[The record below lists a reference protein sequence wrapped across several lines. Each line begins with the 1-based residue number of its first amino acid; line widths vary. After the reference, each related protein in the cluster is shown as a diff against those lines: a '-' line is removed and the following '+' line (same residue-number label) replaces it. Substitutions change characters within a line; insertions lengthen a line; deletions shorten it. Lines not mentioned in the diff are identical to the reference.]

1 MKLKTYQLD
10 FSKRKESDTVLIFYD
25 FEVFKDDWLVVF
37 INAGNHEET
46 VIANDRDSLY
56 EFYKNHKTD
65 IFVGYN
71 SRHYDQYIFKGIL
84 AGFDPKKIND
94 WIIIK
99 DRKGWEFSDGLR
111 NYQLYNFDIKQNI
124 DRSLKVYEGFMG
136 SDIRETSVPFDI
148 DRKLTAEELA
158 ETIKYCRHDVQQT
171 MKFFLYRQE
180 DFNSMLQLI
189 KTFDL
194 PLSDISKT
202 KAQIAAKVLDCSP
215 VERNDE
221 WEIEI
226 LPCVELDKYA
236 SVKNWFL
243 NPKNQCEKNAE
254 GKKPVLN
261 VEVAGIEHSFGW
273 GGVHAGRECY
283 HSKGLIV
290 HVDVQSYYP
299 SIMIFWDKL
308 TRNSRH
314 PKKYEEIYHYRLKL
328 KAEGKKKEQAPYKII
343 LNSTYGICNDKF
355 SLAYDPKRAH
365 EITMN
370 GQLMLLDLIE
380 HMEKSVTGFELIQSN
395 TDGLIVKIP
404 NTDKSWDELDDVC
417 NEWEKRCRMGLEF
430 HIIEE
435 IWEKDVNN
443 YAFRT
448 VDGKW
453 ERKGG
458 WLKETNPLDNELPVV
473 TRALF
478 DYMKDGVPLEKT
490 IYECDELVD
499 FQSVHKLSGKFT
511 HFTHGSDKMSDT
523 VVRYF
528 ASKDRADKGL
538 TKYNRKG
545 QAFKVAG
552 SSENCF
558 VWNEEISG
566 VKCPSKLDKAFYLD
580 MAQKRLKEFG
590 V

>member
-1 MKLKTYQLD
+1 MITIL
-10 FSKRKESDTVLIFYD
+10 FYD
-25 FEVFKDDWLVVF
+25 FEVFKHDWLVVF
-37 INAGNHEET
+37 INPGTREEN
-46 VIANDRDSLY
+46 VIVNDSGKLR
-56 EFYKNHKTD
+56 EFYEAHKED

-84 AGFDPKKIND
+84 AGFDPKEIND
-94 WIIIK
+94 WIIVE
-99 DRKGWEFSDGLR
+99 DRKGWEFSDGLMK
-111 NYQLYNFDIKQNI
+111 YQLYNFDIKQNI

-148 DRKLTAEELA
+148 DRKLTDAEIA
-158 ETIKYCRHDVQQT
+158 ETVKYCRHDVEQT
-171 MKFFLYRQE
+171 IKFFLYRQE
-180 DFNSMLQLI
+180 DFNSMMQLI
-189 KTFDL
+189 KTFEL

-202 KAQIAAKVLDCSP
+202 KAQIAAKVLDCKR
-215 VERNDE
+215 VDRDDE

-226 LPCVELDKYA
+226 LPCVQLRRYA
-236 SVKNWFL
+236 EAREWFL
-243 NPKNQCEKNAE
+243 NPFNQTEKWPD
-254 GKKPVLN
+254 GKKPKLSLK
-261 VEVAGIEHSFGW
+261 VAGVEHIFGW
-273 GGVHAGRECY
+273 GGVHAGREGY
-283 HSKGLIV
+283 HGKGLIV

-314 PKKYEEIYHYRLKL
+314 PKKYEEMYRYRLKL
-328 KAEGKKKEQAPYKII
+328 KAEGKKKEQAPYKIV
-343 LNSTYGICNDKF
+343 LNSTYGICNDKY

-380 HMEKSVTGFELIQSN
+380 HMEDGIPGFQLIQSN

-404 NTDKSWDELDDVC
+404 DSDEAWNQLDDVC
-417 NEWEKRCRMGLEF
+417 HEWETRCRMNLEF
-430 HIIEE
+430 HVIEE
-435 IWEKDVNN
+435 IWQKDVNN

-448 VDGKW
+448 VDGDW

-458 WLKETNPLDNELPVV
+458 WLKPTNPLDNELPIVSK
-473 TRALF
+473 ALF
-478 DYMKDGVPLEKT
+478 DYMRDGTPLEET
-490 IYECDELVD
+490 IYGCDELIQ

-511 HFTHGSDKMSDT
+511 HFTHGRDRLSDT
-523 VVRYF
+523 IVRYF
-528 ASKDRADKGL
+528 ASTDARDGGL

-545 QAFKVAG
+545 AAFKVAG

-558 VWNEEISG
+558 IWNEDIRG
-566 VKCPSKLDKAFYLD
+566 VRCPSKLDKGFYLE
-580 MAQKRLKEFG
+580 MAQKRLREFG